1 MSEPAPATPSQP
13 TETARHD
20 HAIEADV
27 DKHLPGLVT
36 LADVEAA
43 ATQLDGLVRATPVEM
58 AHALSRG
65 GRQIW
70 LKHEYLQRTGSYKVR
85 GAYNHIS
92 RLPLGVDVVAAS
104 AGNHAQG
111 VALAAELTG
120 RLAIIYMPRSAP
132 LPKIEATRSYGAEVR
147 LVDGGVEE
155 CLVLAIA
162 HAAENRAS
170 FVPPFDD
177 PYVIA
182 GQGTVGL
189 ELARDLPAGTE
200 AVVIAVGGGGLIS
213 GAAVALKAL
222 RPEIRIIGV
231 EPEGAA
237 AMKVSV
243 DSGECVTLDRVTTM
257 ADGIAVRRVCD
268 LTLAHVEAYVDDV
281 VTVGEEAIGRAVLL
295 LLERAKAVVEPAG
308 AVPLAAIL
316 AGRIAGDGPVCAV
329 LSGGN
334 IDPVLL
340 SKVIDYGLTASG
352 RYLRMRVVLDDRAG
366 LLATLSTTLAEMGLN
381 VVLIEHHRAGA
392 VGLSFNEVE
401 VQLTL
406 ETKDPEQHDEV
417 VAELTRRGFPV
428 EIMR

>member
-1 MSEPAPATPSQP
+1 LTKDTDSKTHFVSLE
-13 TETARHD
+13 E
-20 HAIEADV
+20 IESADR
-27 DKHLPGLVT
+27 
-36 LADVEAA
+36 
-43 ATQLDGLVRATPVEM
+43 QLDGLIKHTPIDR
-58 AHALSRG
+58 AHALSKTA
-65 GRQIW
+65 GRQII

-92 RLPLGVDVVAAS
+92 RLSSNTGVVAAS

-120 RLAIIYMPRSAP
+120 RHAVIYMPSSAP
-132 LPKIEATRSYGAEVR
+132 LPKIEATRNYGADVR
-147 LVDGGVEE
+147 LVDGGVDE
-155 CLVLAIA
+155 CLELAHR
-162 HAAENRAS
+162 HAIEHNAA

-177 PYVIA
+177 DEVIA

-189 ELARDLPAGTE
+189 ELARDLPVDTE
-200 AVVIAVGGGGLIS
+200 AVVFAVGGGGLIAGS
-213 GAAVALKAL
+213 AVALKIL

-231 EPEGAA
+231 EPAGAA
-237 AMKVSV
+237 AMKHSLEA
-243 DSGECVTLDRVTTM
+243 GECITLEHISTM

-268 LTLAHVEAYVDDV
+268 RTLVHAQKYVDDF
-281 VTVGEEAIGRAVLL
+281 VTVTEDAIGKAVLL

-308 AVPLAAIL
+308 AVSLAAIMS
-316 AGRIAGDGPVCAV
+316 GKIAGNGPVCAV

-340 SKVIDYGLTASG
+340 SKVIDFGLTASG
-352 RYLRMRVVLDDRAG
+352 RYLRLRVVLDDRSG
-366 LLATLSTTLAEMGLN
+366 LLATLSKTLADMSLN

-392 VGLSFNEVE
+392 AGLAFNEVE

-406 ETKDPEQHDEV
+406 ETKDPEQHDMV

-428 EIMR
+428 ELMR